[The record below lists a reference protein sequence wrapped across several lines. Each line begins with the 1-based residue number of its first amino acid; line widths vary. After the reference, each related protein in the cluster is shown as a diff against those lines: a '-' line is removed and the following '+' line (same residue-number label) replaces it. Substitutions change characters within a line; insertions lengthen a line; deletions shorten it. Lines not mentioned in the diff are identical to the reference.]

1 MTIDVV
7 AYHRAVEVSR
17 MKRLM
22 AYRQEDFE
30 KDWEVAISCS
40 ILMAAGNPKNF
51 EGILD
56 GCMQRI
62 LAFRENN
69 PEMIPF
75 KETV

>member
-1 MTIDVV
+1 MIDVV
-7 AYHRAVEVSR
+7 DYHRAVEVSK

-22 AYRQEDFE
+22 AYRQADYE
-30 KDWEVAISCS
+30 KDWELAIACS
-40 ILMAAGNPKNF
+40 ILMATGNPKNL

-69 PEMIPF
+69 REMIPF
-75 KETV
+75 KEAM